1 MADDYQIIQ
10 KKEKVNCIFQKKK
23 KKKDFLECKQP
34 ENKIIKK
41 IN

>member
-23 KKKDFLECKQP
+23 KKDFLECKQP